1 MQTAI
6 EFVVISKSNKQMDD
20 ALKERKDD
28 GTFVNKFGIT
38 NMQGYHSFVDQK
50 VGLGLGLRYTIA

>member
-6 EFVVISKSNKQMDD
+6 EFVVISKTNKQMDD

-38 NMQGYHSFVDQK
+38 NM
-50 VGLGLGLRYTIA
+50 